1 MRRSRFPAALFLGGG
16 AVFVAT
22 FVFMAPALP
31 SLTPASADLARSG
44 GRGLGGAAADDA
56 PYPAGHQ
63 RADPGSPRATRA
75 PADVVPVATPN
86 PTPTPTRSDRA
97 PTSAGTRDDDEARG
111 AARGGTRAVH
121 DDDDDDDDAAG
132 AARDSTTPLVD
143 DHHPGGDQTTPG
155 DASSSAA
162 AASAHPARHSPR
174 PSPFGSSATHPPEAL
189 PAHVFDPRGVQIV
202 SLDNPRAFLY
212 KRFLTD
218 EECDLLIAHS
228 RPNMRKSGVVDAK
241 SGGSSLSDIRTS
253 TGSFVPIGANPTVA
267 RLEDRIA
274 AWSQIPVS
282 HGEPIQ
288 VLRYEP
294 GQEYRAHFDY
304 FFHEGG
310 IANNR
315 IATVLMYLS
324 DVEEGGETV
333 FPNTEAPAG
342 RDVSQFSD
350 CGNLGRAVKPH
361 RGDALLFWSM
371 KTGGE
376 LDPGSSHAGCPVIKG
391 EKWTATKWM
400 HVAPVRDPSAEQ
412 RVFYEGREVGVPG
425 RCEDA
430 DEGCHGWAENGEC
443 EKNPGFMR
451 VSCKM
456 SCGECAGRW
465 REGGYDKPEQ

>member
-1 MRRSRFPAALFLGGG
+1 MISTDDSHALVAPVDPPRPMGSFRASSRAVRPRAGASSRVVAMRRSRFPAALFLGGG

-111 AARGGTRAVH
+111 AARGGTRAVI
-121 DDDDDDDDAAG
+121 DDDDHDAAG
-132 AARDSTTPLVD
+132 AARDSTTPLVG
-143 DHHPGGDQTTPG
+143 DHHPGGDHTP
-155 DASSSAA
+155 DASSSA

-253 TGSFVPIGANPTVA
+253 TGSFVPSGMNPTIT

-400 HVAPVRDPSAEQ
+400 HVALSLI
-412 RVFYEGREVGVPG
+412 
-425 RCEDA
+425 
-430 DEGCHGWAENGEC
+430 HI
-443 EKNPGFMR
+443 
-451 VSCKM
+451 
-456 SCGECAGRW
+456 
-465 REGGYDKPEQ
+465 